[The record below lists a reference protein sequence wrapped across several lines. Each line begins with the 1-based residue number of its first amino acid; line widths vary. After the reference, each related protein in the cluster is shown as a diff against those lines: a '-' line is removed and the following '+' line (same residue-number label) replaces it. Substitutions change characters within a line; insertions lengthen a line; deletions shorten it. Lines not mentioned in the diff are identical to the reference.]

1 MNEEAP
7 VKRWTAKRKSA
18 VVINIFNVK
27 ATPTNERPHQFL
39 GYAAPGAHPALA

>member
-18 VVINIFNVK
+18 VVIDNFKDKTTTVEVALKWTPIF
-27 ATPTNERPHQFL
+27 
-39 GYAAPGAHPALA
+39 GPGEK